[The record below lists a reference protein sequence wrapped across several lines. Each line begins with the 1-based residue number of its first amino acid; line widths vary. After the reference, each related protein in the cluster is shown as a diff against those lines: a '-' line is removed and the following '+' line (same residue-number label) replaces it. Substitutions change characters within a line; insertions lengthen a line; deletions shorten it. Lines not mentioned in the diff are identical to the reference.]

1 MKKILVPTDFSNNSR
16 HALKI
21 AATVAEKVKGR
32 LEILHAN
39 TAVAYAPPL
48 PDYYVPEA
56 YDMTE
61 YYENAAEELYN
72 LKQELIGSG
81 KFEHIKIET
90 VVEEGFLYSTVRR
103 IADEDRADLIVM
115 GTKGAT
121 GATEFF
127 VGSNTE
133 KVIRTSPCPVLAVPE
148 NSGELELKT
157 VVIPTTLRKGQEIV
171 FQLVAE
177 WQKYFPFEVKVLY
190 LNNPAGFDTNEEI
203 ERTAHEFAEK
213 AGLKKVKSF
222 TSGNTFNEENSILQ
236 FAAREGADLIV
247 MGTHQRQ
254 GLSHLL
260 FGSLTEDTA
269 NHSDIPVLRDRKS
282 VV

>member
-1 MKKILVPTDFSNNSR
+1 MKKILVPTDFSNNSK
-16 HALKI
+16 HAVKV
-21 AATVAEKVKGR
+21 AAFIAEKVKGR
-32 LEILHAN
+32 LELLHTN

-61 YYENAAEELYN
+61 YYENAAEELYE
-72 LKQELIGSG
+72 LKNELVNSG
-81 KFEHIKIET
+81 KYDDIKIET

-103 IADEDRADLIVM
+103 IAEEDRADLIIM

-133 KVIRTSPCPVLAVPE
+133 KVIRTAPCPVLAVPE
-148 NSGELELKT
+148 NSGGFELKT
-157 VVIPTTLRKGQEIV
+157 VVLSTTLRKDQLSV
-171 FQLVAE
+171 FRMLAE
-177 WQKYFPFEVKVLY
+177 WQKYFHFQVKVLY
-190 LNNPAGFDTNEEI
+190 LNNPAGLDTNEEI
-203 ERTAHEFAEK
+203 EKAVQGFAEQ
-213 AGLKKVKSF
+213 AGLKKVSSF
-222 TSGNTFNEENSILQ
+222 VGGNTFNEEASILQ
-236 FAAREGADLIV
+236 FAGQEHADLIV

-269 NHSDIPVLRDRKS
+269 NHSDIPVLS
-282 VV
+282 VPVH